1 MLEELADVMK
11 KCEGLL
17 IQAQASSILD
27 SNQDLTKDMSK
38 LSITSDKRVSYR
50 SPKKMV
56 GIMACATGNVMKGK
70 KIDRWYEVT
79 WFRIVRCF
87 KCNALNKTWWN
98 GIWSFNMVKKKLLP
112 EDELCKLIGFGR
124 TR

>member
-56 GIMACATGNVMKGK
+56 GIMACATGNVTKGK
-70 KIDRWYEVT
+70 KIDR
-79 WFRIVRCF
+79 
-87 KCNALNKTWWN
+87 
-98 GIWSFNMVKKKLLP
+98 
-112 EDELCKLIGFGR
+112 
-124 TR
+124 

>member
-38 LSITSDKRVSYR
+38 LSITSDKRVSY
-50 SPKKMV
+50 
-56 GIMACATGNVMKGK
+56 
-70 KIDRWYEVT
+70 
-79 WFRIVRCF
+79 
-87 KCNALNKTWWN
+87 
-98 GIWSFNMVKKKLLP
+98 
-112 EDELCKLIGFGR
+112 
-124 TR
+124 

>member
-50 SPKKMV
+50 SPKK
-56 GIMACATGNVMKGK
+56 
-70 KIDRWYEVT
+70 
-79 WFRIVRCF
+79 
-87 KCNALNKTWWN
+87 WWAS
-98 GIWSFNMVKKKLLP
+98 WPVLP
-112 EDELCKLIGFGR
+112 EM
-124 TR
+124 